1 MDNGNDF
8 FVFSKFY
15 SDEEQDKMEKYC
27 SAAFDKL
34 QTLYPGK
41 KIMQQGHTTLCIESD
56 SLYAEN
62 GIDTYEIGLTRLRS
76 HHLQGMSGEKTSPET
91 KLADKKVQ
99 V

>member
-56 SLYAEN
+56 SLYAEK
-62 GIDTYEIGLTRLRS
+62 GIDTYEIGLINGEIPAMCRTRDSEVITFR
-76 HHLQGMSGEKTSPET
+76 
-91 KLADKKVQ
+91 V
-99 V
+99 